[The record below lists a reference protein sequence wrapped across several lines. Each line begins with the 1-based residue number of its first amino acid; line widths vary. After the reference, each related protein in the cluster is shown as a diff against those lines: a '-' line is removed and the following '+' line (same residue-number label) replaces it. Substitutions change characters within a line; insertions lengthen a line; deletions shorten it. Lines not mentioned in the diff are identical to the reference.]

1 MGDFCVL
8 IKDLLSFLLFYL
20 QVSYE
25 DFKIHMSQM
34 YQQYERQRVD
44 NIADP
49 DVRRQHPISTIS
61 GRIYKSRECK
71 VISILNVRITSFFR
85 GPSKESCKVLV
96 LVRI

>member
-1 MGDFCVL
+1 MPIRKGQGNYPLINATTELLELKLSGQVGRKWPDFLQNV
-8 IKDLLSFLLFYL
+8 F

-61 GRIYKSRECK
+61 G
-71 VISILNVRITSFFR
+71 TS
-85 GPSKESCKVLV
+85 SVKEIEEFLSFSWG
-96 LVRI
+96 R